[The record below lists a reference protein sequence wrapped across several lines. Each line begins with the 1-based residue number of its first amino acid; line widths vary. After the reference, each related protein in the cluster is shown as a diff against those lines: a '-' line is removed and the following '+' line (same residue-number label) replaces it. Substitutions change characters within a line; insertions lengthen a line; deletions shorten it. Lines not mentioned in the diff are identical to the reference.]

1 MDPNSSSTTNGSPD
15 PAAAGG
21 VLRRAGSATVAGAKA
36 AAPVVASGA
45 AHSWSFFQQRVMPV
59 LKRVFG
65 RIGDWL
71 ATVGWG
77 KFALVAILLLA
88 AAGIA
93 TNVLYDEG
101 PVVVIDRKAPKE
113 SAKVDIKVGP
123 DGIRIER
130 PGVAYRSRLH
140 HRRRPRHRVRLAS
153 MPARGRARS
162 TSMRTVSGF
171 SRSAMASQCR

>member
-1 MDPNSSSTTNGSPD
+1 MDPNSSSTPNGGPD
-15 PAAAGG
+15 PASAGG

-45 AHSWSFFQQRVMPV
+45 AHSWSFFQQRVMPL

-101 PVVVIDRKAPKE
+101 PVLVVDRAGPKE
-113 SAKVDIKVGP
+113 NVKVDIKVGP

-130 PGVAYRSRLH
+130 PGVPKPPSPPKA
-140 HRRRPRHRVRLAS
+140 PRHRVRRALPPTRAQARSAS
-153 MPARGRARS
+153 MS
-162 TSMRTVSGF
+162 TAFGS
-171 SRSAMASQCR
+171 SRSATASQCRW